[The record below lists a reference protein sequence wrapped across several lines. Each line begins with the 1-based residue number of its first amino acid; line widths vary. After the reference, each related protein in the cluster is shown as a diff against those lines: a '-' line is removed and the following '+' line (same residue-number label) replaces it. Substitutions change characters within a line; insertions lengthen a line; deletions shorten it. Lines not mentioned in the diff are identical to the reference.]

1 MSKATNTKRITL
13 NDLMTRKG
21 GDPIVCLTAYTT
33 SISRLIDDHVDLM
46 LVGDSLGM
54 VLYGMDSTLGV
65 TVDMMIAHGKGVMRG
80 SEKACVIVDMPFGS
94 YEESPQMAFRN
105 CSRVMAETRCSGV
118 KLEGGVKMAETI
130 SFLVARG
137 IPVVAHIGLTPQSVH
152 AFGGFKSQG
161 WSEEV
166 AERIV
171 EDARAVA
178 KAGASCVVVEGV
190 VEPLGVRIT
199 NEIDIPTIGIG
210 ASPQCDGQILVTED
224 LIGLFAE
231 FKPKFV
237 KRYAQMDEM
246 ITQAVG
252 EYRDEVRT
260 RAFPAAEHC
269 FGYKGNMGHN
279 KPPKSDQKEDQ

>member
-13 NDLMTRKG
+13 ADLRLRKSAE
-21 GDPIVCLTAYTT
+21 PIVCLTAYTT

-65 TVDMMIAHGKGVMRG
+65 TVDMMIAHGQGVMRG
-80 SEKACVIVDMPFGS
+80 SEKACVVVDMPFGS
-94 YEESPQMAFRN
+94 YEESPEAAFRA

-118 KLEGGVKMAETI
+118 KLEGGVEMAPTI
-130 SFLVARG
+130 EFLVKRG

-161 WSEEV
+161 RTDE
-166 AERIV
+166 AADRII
-171 EDARAVA
+171 EDAKAVA
-178 KAGASCVVVEGV
+178 AAGASLVVVEGV
-190 VEPLGVRIT
+190 VEELGVRIT
-199 NEIDIPTIGIG
+199 EAIDIPTIGIG
-210 ASPQCDGQILVTED
+210 ASAQCDGQILVTED

-237 KRYAQMDEM
+237 KRYAQMDQI
-246 ITQAVG
+246 ITGAVVD
-252 EYRDEVRT
+252 YKNEVRART
-260 RAFPAAEHC
+260 FPAPEHC
-269 FGYKGNMGHN
+269 FGVKKG
-279 KPPKSDQKEDQ
+279 

>member
-13 NDLMTRKG
+13 TDLSARKG
-21 GDPIVCLTAYTT
+21 AEPIVCLTAYTT

-118 KLEGGVKMAETI
+118 KLEGGQEMAETI
-130 SFLVARG
+130 SFLVKRG

-161 WSEEV
+161 WSDEV

-171 EDARAVA
+171 HDAKAVA
-178 KAGASCVVVEGV
+178 EAGAACVVVEGV
-190 VEPLGVRIT
+190 VESLGARIT
-199 NEIDIPTIGIG
+199 QEIDVPTIGIG

-224 LIGLFAE
+224 MIGLFAE

-237 KRYAQMDEM
+237 KRYAQMDQI
-246 ITQAVG
+246 ITEAVVG
-252 EYRDEVRT
+252 YKDEVRT
-260 RAFPAAEHC
+260 RAFPAPEHC
-269 FGYKGNMGHN
+269 FGVSLGHN
-279 KPPKSDQKEDQ
+279 NPPKKGKG

>member
-13 NDLMTRKG
+13 ADLRARKG
-21 GDPIVCLTAYTT
+21 ADPIVCLTAYTT

-65 TVDMMIAHGKGVMRG
+65 TVDMMIAHGQGVMRG
-80 SEKACVIVDMPFGS
+80 SDKACVIVDMPFGS
-94 YEESPQMAFRN
+94 YEESPEVAFRN

-118 KLEGGVKMAETI
+118 KLEGGVEMAPTI
-130 SFLVARG
+130 EFLVKRG
-137 IPVVAHIGLTPQSVH
+137 IPVVAHVGLTPQSVH

-161 WSEEV
+161 RTDEA

-171 EDARAVA
+171 EDAKAVA
-178 KAGASCVVVEGV
+178 AAGASAVVVEGV
-190 VEPLGVRIT
+190 IEALGVRIT
-199 NEIDIPTIGIG
+199 EEVDIPTIGIG
-210 ASPQCDGQILVTED
+210 ASAQCDGQILVTED

-246 ITQAVG
+246 ITTAVKD
-252 EYRDEVRT
+252 YHDEVRS
-260 RAFPAAEHC
+260 RAFPAPEHC
-269 FGYKGNMGHN
+269 FGYKE
-279 KPPKSDQKEDQ
+279 PEKS

>member
-13 NDLMTRKG
+13 TDLVQRKG
-21 GDPIVCLTAYTT
+21 AEPIVCLTAYTT
-33 SISRLIDDHVDLM
+33 SISRLIDDHVDLI

-80 SEKACVIVDMPFGS
+80 SHKACVIVDMPFGS
-94 YEESPQMAFRN
+94 YEESPEMAFRN

-118 KLEGGVKMAETI
+118 KLEGGVEMAETI
-130 SFLVARG
+130 SFLVKRG
-137 IPVVAHIGLTPQSVH
+137 IPVVAHVGLTPQSVH

-161 WSEEV
+161 KTDEA

-171 EDARAVA
+171 ADAKAVA
-178 KAGASCVVVEGV
+178 EAGASAVVVEGV

-199 NEIDIPTIGIG
+199 KEIDVPTIGIG

-246 ITQAVG
+246 ITTAVKG
-252 EYRDEVRT
+252 YQEEVRART
-260 RAFPAAEHC
+260 FPAPEHC
-269 FGYKGNMGHN
+269 FGYKGE
-279 KPPKSDQKEDQ
+279 K

>member
-1 MSKATNTKRITL
+1 MSKATNTKRIALT
-13 NDLMTRKG
+13 DLVQRKG
-21 GDPIVCLTAYTT
+21 KDPIVCLTAYTT
-33 SISRLIDDHVDLM
+33 SISRLIDEHVDLI

-65 TVDMMIAHGKGVMRG
+65 TTDMMIAHGKGVMRG

-118 KLEGGVKMAETI
+118 KLEGGVEMAETI
-130 SFLVARG
+130 SFLVKRG

-161 WSEEV
+161 RTDEA

-171 EDARAVA
+171 ADAKAVA
-178 KAGASCVVVEGV
+178 EAGASLVVVEGV
-190 VEPLGVRIT
+190 MEPLGVRIT
-199 NEIDIPTIGIG
+199 KEIDVPTIGIG

-246 ITQAVG
+246 ITEAVVAYK
-252 EYRDEVRT
+252 EEVT
-260 RAFPAAEHC
+260 SRAFPAPEHC
-269 FGYKGNMGHN
+269 FGYKGD
-279 KPPKSDQKEDQ
+279 K

>member
-13 NDLMTRKG
+13 TDLMARKG

-33 SISRLIDDHVDLM
+33 SISRLIDDHVDLI

-80 SEKACVIVDMPFGS
+80 SSKACVIVDMPFGS
-94 YEESPQMAFRN
+94 YEESPEMAFRN

-118 KLEGGVKMAETI
+118 KLEGGEEMAETI
-130 SFLVARG
+130 SFLVKRG

-161 WSEEV
+161 KTDD
-166 AERIV
+166 AADRIAQ
-171 EDARAVA
+171 DAIAVTE
-178 KAGASCVVVEGV
+178 AGASAVVVEGV
-190 VEPLGVRIT
+190 MEPLGVRIT
-199 NEIDIPTIGIG
+199 KEIAAPTIGIG

-224 LIGLFAE
+224 LIGLFAD

-246 ITQAVG
+246 ITEAVKG
-252 EYRDEVRT
+252 YNEEVRA
-260 RAFPAAEHC
+260 RAFPGPEHC
-269 FGYKGNMGHN
+269 FGFKGD
-279 KPPKSDQKEDQ
+279 K

>member
-1 MSKATNTKRITL
+1 MSKASNTKRISLT
-13 NDLMTRKG
+13 DLVARKG
-21 GDPIVCLTAYTT
+21 AEPIVCLTAYTT
-33 SISRLIDDHVDLM
+33 SISRLIDDHVDLI

-80 SEKACVIVDMPFGS
+80 SDKACVIVDMPFGS
-94 YEESPQMAFRN
+94 YEESPEMAFRN

-118 KLEGGVKMAETI
+118 KLEGGVEMAETI
-130 SFLVARG
+130 NFLVKRG
-137 IPVVAHIGLTPQSVH
+137 IPVVAHVGLTPQSVH

-161 WSEEV
+161 RTEDA

-171 EDARAVA
+171 EDAKAVA
-178 KAGASCVVVEGV
+178 EAGASAVVVEGV

-199 NEIDIPTIGIG
+199 KEIDVPTIGIG

-246 ITQAVG
+246 ITTAVEG
-252 EYRDEVRT
+252 YKEEVRART
-260 RAFPAAEHC
+260 FPAPEHC
-269 FGYKGNMGHN
+269 FGYKGD
-279 KPPKSDQKEDQ
+279 K

>member
-13 NDLMTRKG
+13 SDLVQRKG
-21 GDPIVCLTAYTT
+21 KDPIVCLTAYTT
-33 SISRLIDDHVDLM
+33 SISRLIDDHVDFI

-94 YEESPQMAFRN
+94 YEESREVAFRN

-118 KLEGGVKMAETI
+118 KLEGGVEMADTI
-130 SFLVARG
+130 EFLVKRG
-137 IPVVAHIGLTPQSVH
+137 IPVVAHVGLTPQSVH

-161 WSEEV
+161 RTDEA

-171 EDARAVA
+171 EDAKAVA
-178 KAGASCVVVEGV
+178 AAGASAVVVEGV
-190 VEPLGVRIT
+190 MEPLGVRIT
-199 NEIDIPTIGIG
+199 KEVDIPTIGIG
-210 ASPQCDGQILVTED
+210 ASPECDGQILVTED

-246 ITQAVG
+246 ITEAVAG
-252 EYRDEVRT
+252 YRDEVRART
-260 RAFPAAEHC
+260 FPAPEHC
-269 FGYKGNMGHN
+269 FGYKGD
-279 KPPKSDQKEDQ
+279 K

>member
-1 MSKATNTKRITL
+1 VSKAINTKRISL
-13 NDLMTRKG
+13 IDLMERKG
-21 GDPIVCLTAYTT
+21 KDPIVCLTAYTT

-65 TVDMMIAHGKGVMRG
+65 TVDMMIAHGQAVMRG
-80 SEKACVIVDMPFGS
+80 SQNACVIVDMPFGS
-94 YEESPQMAFRN
+94 YEESREVAFRN

-118 KLEGGVKMAETI
+118 KLEGGVEMADTI
-130 SFLVARG
+130 SFLVKRG

-161 WSEEV
+161 RTEEA

-171 EDARAVA
+171 QDAKAVA
-178 KAGASCVVVEGV
+178 QAGASLIVVEGV
-190 VEPLGVRIT
+190 MEPLGVRIT
-199 NEIDIPTIGIG
+199 KEINIPTIGIG

-246 ITQAVG
+246 IIEAVKG
-252 EYRDEVRT
+252 YNTEVRART
-260 RAFPAAEHC
+260 FPAPEHC
-269 FGYKGNMGHN
+269 FGFKGE
-279 KPPKSDQKEDQ
+279 K

>member
-13 NDLMTRKG
+13 TDLLARKG
-21 GDPIVCLTAYTT
+21 QEPIVCLTAYTT

-80 SEKACVIVDMPFGS
+80 STKACVIVDMPFGS

-105 CSRVMAETRCSGV
+105 CSKVMAETRCSGV
-118 KLEGGVKMAETI
+118 KMEGGVEMAETI
-130 SFLVARG
+130 SFLVKRG

-152 AFGGFKSQG
+152 ALGGFKSQG
-161 WSEEV
+161 KTDEA

-171 EDARAVA
+171 EDAKAVA
-178 KAGASCVVVEGV
+178 AAGASAVVIEGV
-190 VEPLGVRIT
+190 VEPLGARIT
-199 NEIDIPTIGIG
+199 REINVPTIGIG

-224 LIGLFAE
+224 IIGLFAE

-237 KRYAQMDEM
+237 KRYAQMDDM
-246 ITQAVG
+246 ITQAVR
-252 EYRDEVRT
+252 EYKAEVQT
-260 RAFPAAEHC
+260 RVFPAPEHC
-269 FGYKGNMGHN
+269 FGYKGPVGHN
-279 KPPKSDQKEDQ
+279 NPPKDTPEDK

>member
-1 MSKATNTKRITL
+1 MSKATNNRRTTL
-13 NDLMTRKG
+13 TDLMARKG
-21 GDPIVCLTAYTT
+21 KDPIVCLTAYTT
-33 SISRLIDDHVDLM
+33 SISRLIDDHVDLI

-94 YEESPQMAFRN
+94 YEESPEMAFRN

-118 KLEGGVKMAETI
+118 KLEGGVEMAETI
-130 SFLVARG
+130 SFLVKRG
-137 IPVVAHIGLTPQSVH
+137 IPVVAHVGLTPQSVH

-161 WSEEV
+161 KTDEA

-171 EDARAVA
+171 ADAKAIA
-178 KAGASCVVVEGV
+178 EAGASAVVVEGV
-190 VEPLGVRIT
+190 MEPLGVRIT
-199 NEIDIPTIGIG
+199 KEIGIPTIGIG

-246 ITQAVG
+246 ITEAVKG
-252 EYRDEVRT
+252 YQEEVT
-260 RAFPAAEHC
+260 KRAFPAPEHC
-269 FGYKGNMGHN
+269 FGYKGD
-279 KPPKSDQKEDQ
+279 K

>member
-1 MSKATNTKRITL
+1 VSKATNNRRTTL
-13 NDLMTRKG
+13 TDLMARKG
-21 GDPIVCLTAYTT
+21 KDPIVCLTAYTT
-33 SISRLIDDHVDLM
+33 SISRLIDDHVDLI

-94 YEESPQMAFRN
+94 YEESPEMAFRN

-118 KLEGGVKMAETI
+118 KLEGGVEMAETI
-130 SFLVARG
+130 SFLVKRG
-137 IPVVAHIGLTPQSVH
+137 IPVVAHVGLTPQSVH

-161 WSEEV
+161 KTDEA

-171 EDARAVA
+171 ADAKAIA
-178 KAGASCVVVEGV
+178 EAGASAVVVEGV
-190 VEPLGVRIT
+190 MEPLGVRIT
-199 NEIDIPTIGIG
+199 KEIGIPTIGIG

-246 ITQAVG
+246 ITEAVKG
-252 EYRDEVRT
+252 YQEEVT
-260 RAFPAAEHC
+260 KRAFPAPEHC
-269 FGYKGNMGHN
+269 FGYKGD
-279 KPPKSDQKEDQ
+279 K

>member
-13 NDLMTRKG
+13 TDLMARKG
-21 GDPIVCLTAYTT
+21 EEPIVCLTAYTT
-33 SISRLIDDHVDLM
+33 SISRLIDDHVDLI

-94 YEESPQMAFRN
+94 YEESPEMAFRN

-118 KLEGGVKMAETI
+118 KLEGGIEMADTI
-130 SFLVARG
+130 SFLVKRG
-137 IPVVAHIGLTPQSVH
+137 IPVIAHVGLTPQSVH

-161 WSEEV
+161 RTDDA

-171 EDARAVA
+171 EDAKAVA
-178 KAGASCVVVEGV
+178 AAGASAVVVEGV

-199 NEIDIPTIGIG
+199 KEIDIPTIGIG

-246 ITQAVG
+246 ITTAVAG
-252 EYRDEVRT
+252 YKEEVRART
-260 RAFPAAEHC
+260 FPAPEHC
-269 FGYKGNMGHN
+269 FGFKGE
-279 KPPKSDQKEDQ
+279 K

>member
-1 MSKATNTKRITL
+1 MSKATNTRRITL
-13 NDLMTRKG
+13 TDLMARKG
-21 GDPIVCLTAYTT
+21 QDPIVCLTAYTT
-33 SISRLIDDHVDLM
+33 SISRLIDDHVDLI

-80 SEKACVIVDMPFGS
+80 SDKACVIVDMPFGS
-94 YEESPQMAFRN
+94 YEESPEMAFRN

-118 KLEGGVKMAETI
+118 KLEGGVEMADTI
-130 SFLVARG
+130 SFLVKRG
-137 IPVVAHIGLTPQSVH
+137 IPVVAHVGLTPQSVH

-161 WSEEV
+161 KTDEA

-171 EDARAVA
+171 EDAKAVA
-178 KAGASCVVVEGV
+178 AAGASAVVVEGV
-190 VEPLGVRIT
+190 MEPLGVRIT
-199 NEIDIPTIGIG
+199 KEIDVPTIGIG

-246 ITQAVG
+246 ITTAVVG
-252 EYRDEVRT
+252 YKDEVRART
-260 RAFPAAEHC
+260 FPAPEHC
-269 FGYKGNMGHN
+269 FGFKGD
-279 KPPKSDQKEDQ
+279 K